1 MARQGKPAHE
11 RRVHRFFDFLY
22 LAMQQAD
29 LLVDGGDVFLLH
41 LFRGQLADLHFQII
55 QREVEQLVVQA
66 SFQFLHVYL
75 ERYFQPALS
84 KAREKHTD
92 LGIEKHVLAFH
103 LGQQFFPALRDEI
116 QFLSA
121 SRDDAL
127 AEIEQL
133 LFFQVLEYGV
143 DARIGFEELL
153 GIAKLRLDAFFQLVT
168 VNLGVSDVQ
177 NRQDDEMRKSPVHF
191 LEILGNLVLNR

>member
-1 MARQGKPAHE
+1 
-11 RRVHRFFDFLY
+11 L
-22 LAMQQAD
+22 QQAD
-29 LLVDGGDVFLLH
+29 LFVDGGDVFLLH
-41 LFRGQLADLHFQII
+41 LFRGQLADLLFQIT

-66 SFQFLHVYL
+66 SFQFLHIYL

-84 KAREKHTD
+84 KAREKHAD
-92 LGIEKHVLAFH
+92 LGIEKHVLEFH

-116 QFLSA
+116 QFLGA

-133 LFFQVLEYGV
+133 LLFQVREHGV
-143 DARIGFEELL
+143 DVRICLEELL

-168 VNLGVSDVQ
+168 VNLGVSAVQ
-177 NRQDDEMRKSPVHF
+177 NRQDDEMGKGIVSP
-191 LEILGNLVLNR
+191 